1 MKNEDQ
7 PMNNSPQETLKIP
20 EEWNNWEGNFD
31 ELVVASGAVLKQ
43 IAPDVQPP
51 SGSIVR
57 YYQQQGV
64 VGRGATQGRTKRFGA
79 DELSQVVSAK
89 WLAQQNIPLSLARSA
104 VVNSD
109 KSEVV
114 RSHPAQ
120 TLVSQLM
127 QNAGLLTQSTQKKP
141 ETDILRAFTASTV
154 SGGTLGLSGASTPAL
169 NKAIPRSKSSTS
181 DYVSIPTGGIVRYSL
196 DAGAVVELNTTGDIQ
211 AQATAIQTFVNQLV
225 SAPHKLSPAPK
236 KD

>member
-1 MKNEDQ
+1 MKKEDQ
-7 PMNNSPQETLKIP
+7 PMKESPQETLKIP
-20 EEWNNWEGNFD
+20 DEWNDWEGNFD
-31 ELVVASGAVLKQ
+31 ELVVASDAVLKQ
-43 IAPDVQPP
+43 IAPDVHPP

-64 VGRGATQGRTKRFGA
+64 VGRGETRGRTKRFGA
-79 DELSQVVSAK
+79 DELAQVVGAK

-104 VVNSD
+104 ASNSE

-127 QNAGLLTQSTQKKP
+127 QNAGLLTQSTPKNP
-141 ETDILRAFTASTV
+141 DTGILRAFPATTV
-154 SGGTLGLSGASTPAL
+154 SGCILGLSGASTPVL
-169 NKAIPRSKSSTS
+169 NEATPKSRGSTS

-196 DAGAVVELNTTGDIQ
+196 NAGAVVELNTTGDIQ